1 MLLGADTGFFI
12 QLKNAHPM
20 VLTIWKQ
27 VIDEAVKLIVS
38 TVSINEILVHYYR
51 RCKSNDARELLK
63 QMKAL
68 GNIDFVPVTEDI
80 AEKSAGYRYALNLST
95 IDSLVLATF
104 VAQGCDQII
113 TTDGDFK
120 IAEEQKICKV
130 MWL

>member
-20 VLTIWKQ
+20 ALTIWKQ

-51 RCKSNDARELLK
+51 RGKSNDARELLV

-80 AEKSAGYRYALNLST
+80 AEKSAGYRHALNLST

-104 VAQGCDQII
+104 VVQGCDQII